1 MVTLNNITL
10 YSPTFIRLSW
20 LVKVNCQRGGLEGS
34 ITWKTYLHWKQH
46 PDQDRGGSLW
56 FGLSQRYTLFLQIW
70 FHSSLFSWIFVQTTD
85 SASSRF
91 WKMGFVKKNKKHKNA
106 LRSLREQ
113 GNFEN
118 KFSLGTDFLVWTS
131 GWFPLAINF
140 SKGNLFKYAFCGR
153 NLKTELRLN
162 KK

>member
-1 MVTLNNITL
+1 MT
-10 YSPTFIRLSW
+10 SESKLS
-20 LVKVNCQRGGLEGS
+20 KRGLEGS

-70 FHSSLFSWIFVQTTD
+70 FHSSLFSWIFVQTTE

-91 WKMGFVKKNKKHKNA
+91 WKMGFVKKKQKTIRTRCEVFKNKETSRTNFLSA
-106 LRSLREQ
+106 LIFRYELLDDFHS
-113 GNFEN
+113 G
-118 KFSLGTDFLVWTS
+118 FSKVWHDFLK
-131 GWFPLAINF
+131 NF
-140 SKGNLFKYAFCGR
+140 VILGKNYYQNLFKYASFGR
-153 NLKTELRLN
+153 NLKTELRLY